1 MGEKSREKD
10 RERDKQTHTD
20 TETGMKQISIE
31 REPCRE
37 TQGKET
43 GPRLL
48 GGPAGGAKACGPGR
62 LETQPE
68 GLR

>member
-31 REPCRE
+31 RESHVGKHRE
-37 TQGKET
+37 RRRGQGSLEVLQV
-43 GPRLL
+43 GPKPVVL
-48 GGPAGGAKACGPGR
+48 AA
-62 LETQPE
+62 
-68 GLR
+68 